1 MSKWKYD
8 GYTKVKMGSGRRARM
23 IENRIYICP
32 FCNQSIRIETMVK
45 PPQRCPYCNEDMR
58 GERDE

>member
-32 FCNQSIRIETMVK
+32 VCKGSLRIERTVK
-45 PPQRCPYCNEDMR
+45 PPMKCPNCNTDMR
-58 GERDE
+58 GGYR